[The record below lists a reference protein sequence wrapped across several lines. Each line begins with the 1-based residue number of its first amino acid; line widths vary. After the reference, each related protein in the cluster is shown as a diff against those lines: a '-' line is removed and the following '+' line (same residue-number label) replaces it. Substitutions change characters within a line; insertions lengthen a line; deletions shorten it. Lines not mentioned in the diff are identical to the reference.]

1 MNASKFFVSSI
12 VAASVVSVIGIAYAQ
27 TSSTTS
33 PTGRATAP
41 ELQNRT
47 TTQGAPMDASNRGT
61 TGTSNTPSTDTTRD
75 SGTTGTSGSTGTG
88 SNMDSSGTM
97 RDNSNSGSSNSTS
110 GSGSTMS
117 RDGSAMGSGM
127 DSERAARAD
136 RN

>member
-27 TSSTTS
+27 TSSPTN

-75 SGTTGTSGSTGTG
+75 SGTTGSTGTG
-88 SNMDSSGTM
+88 SSMDSSGTM
-97 RDNSNSGSSNSTS
+97 RDNANSGSSNSTS

-117 RDGSAMGSGM
+117 RDGSAMGNGM

>member
-47 TTQGAPMDASNRGT
+47 TTQGAPMDSSNRST
-61 TGTSNTPSTDTTRD
+61 TGTINTPSTDTTRD
-75 SGTTGTSGSTGTG
+75 SGTIGTT
-88 SNMDSSGTM
+88 
-97 RDNSNSGSSNSTS
+97 RDNSTSGSSNSTS

-117 RDGSAMGSGM
+117 RDGSGMGSGM

>member
-75 SGTTGTSGSTGTG
+75 SGTTGSTGTG
-88 SNMDSSGTM
+88 SSMDSSGTM
-97 RDNSNSGSSNSTS
+97 RDNANSGSSNSTS